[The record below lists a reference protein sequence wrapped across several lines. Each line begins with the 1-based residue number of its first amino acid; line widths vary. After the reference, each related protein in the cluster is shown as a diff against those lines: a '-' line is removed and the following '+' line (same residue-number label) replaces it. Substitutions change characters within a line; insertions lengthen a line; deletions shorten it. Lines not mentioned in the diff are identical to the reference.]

1 MNLYHIGVIIAL
13 VAFAASSI
21 LYLQSFSAAP
31 SRAQLQKGAYSLFLS
46 ATLLMSINTINI
58 FNFSASHLI
67 STFILISSICW
78 ITVLAKIIFD
88 FRMLG
93 AFAAPFSMIVLLI
106 QFLFFAPHSPA
117 ETVAPSF
124 LLYAHIIT
132 SVMGE
137 AFAII
142 ACILAIF
149 YLMQQRAMK
158 AKQLDRL
165 QAAQV
170 PISKL
175 NSALMST
182 LWAGF
187 VLLTSGLIMGAVYL
201 QFFYVG
207 DRNALMGKIIWAF
220 AVWIWYLATLVSKN
234 LANLPAKKLAWM
246 TIIGFGL
253 LVVGMFGINNWSYVV
268 G

>member
-13 VAFAASSI
+13 VAFAGSSI
-21 LYLQSFSAAP
+21 LYLQSFSASP
-31 SRAQLQKGAYSLFLS
+31 SRAKFQKIAYSLFLG

-58 FNFSASHLI
+58 FNYSASHLI
-67 STFILISSICW
+67 STFILISAICW
-78 ITVLAKIIFD
+78 ITVLAKSIFD

-93 AFAAPFSMIVLLI
+93 AFVAPFAMILLLV

-117 ETVAPSF
+117 ETEAPSF

-132 SVMGE
+132 SVIGE

-142 ACILAIF
+142 SCVLAIF

-158 AKQLDRL
+158 TKQLDRL

-175 NSALMST
+175 NSALMAT

-187 VLLTSGLIMGAVYL
+187 VFLTSGLIMGAVYL

-207 DRNALMGKIIWAF
+207 DRESLMGKIIWAF
-220 AVWIWYLATLVSKN
+220 AVWLWYLATLVCKN
-234 LANLPAKKLAWM
+234 MANLPAKKLAWM
-246 TIIGFGL
+246 TIVGFGL
-253 LVVGMFGINNWSYVV
+253 LVVGLFGINNWSYVV